1 MIPVIRRLLRRAGL
15 RDDAGMTLIEVMVGM
30 GLMSVVMVIATA
42 GLAQIYGAVNETE
55 NTAEAQAQVTRAFER
70 LDQEIRYSRSI
81 STPAMVSGDYY
92 VEYLISADNVDTCV
106 ELRLRTST
114 NELQRRQWVKNVDPL
129 VPTPWKTLAS
139 VVVTKTGVPFTTVAA
154 DKKELTGFRFQRLR
168 LTVSAVLGGGTGGG
182 SVSSGG
188 STRETDVTFTAL
200 NATAGKD
207 TATGN
212 DPNAATCTEARGV
225 TS

>member
-1 MIPVIRRLLRRAGL
+1 VIRRLLRRARL
-15 RDDAGMTLIEVMVGM
+15 RDDAGMTLVEIMVGM
-30 GLMSVVMVIATA
+30 GLMSVVMVVATA
-42 GLAQIYGAVNETE
+42 ALAQIYQAVNDTG

-70 LDQEIRYSRSI
+70 LDQEIRYARSI
-81 STPAMVSGDYY
+81 STPATVTGDYY
-92 VEYLISADNVDTCV
+92 VEYLISVDNVDTCV

-114 NELQRRQWVKNVDPL
+114 NELQRRQWTKNVDPL
-129 VPTPWKTLAS
+129 LPSAWKTLAA
-139 VVVTKTGVPFTTVAA
+139 VVVTKTGVPFTTIPA
-154 DKKELTGFRFQRLR
+154 DKKELTGFRFQRVR

-182 SVSSGG
+182 GVSSGG

-207 TATGN
+207 PATGL
-212 DPNAATCTEARGV
+212 DPNAATCTEGRGV